1 MTRETILRRSEHT
14 KARKAKGE
22 NLMKNTTR
30 TTNTTVTAAAENN
43 TTKGEKNMKKTIKE
57 IRAEELKAREE
68 AEQARIAA
76 EAEQAR
82 IAELEALPEKDSVAT
97 MPDVREGLIRS
108 DRDENGRCRGV
119 NGGKYFTK
127 FIGGELITAETK
139 EGLKEA
145 EERFKNGI
153 RGDGFLYKRVTI
165 LGEPCVLTGKNEEE
179 LDEDLRRA
187 EVACY
192 QHRHHLMFDVAT
204 AEDLNESGYNEQE
217 LEEVTVKGAK
227 FLIAYPEFRAID
239 LEFNKY
245 ATAVEVTDMPSIVKG
260 NNREEIKKLIL
271 ERLETY
277 VEEKIR

>member
-1 MTRETILRRSEHT
+1 
-14 KARKAKGE
+14 
-22 NLMKNTTR
+22 MKNTTR

-108 DRDENGRCRGV
+108 DRDENGRCKGV

-127 FIGGELITAETK
+127 SIGGELITAETK

-145 EERFKNGI
+145 EERFKKGI

-165 LGEPCVLTGKNEEE
+165 LGETFVLTGKNEEE

-187 EVACY
+187 EVDCY
-192 QHRHHLMFDVAT
+192 QHKHRLMFDVAT

-217 LEEVTVKGAK
+217 LEEVTVKGVK

-260 NNREEIKKLIL
+260 NNREEIKRLIL

-277 VEEKIR
+277 VEEQI